1 MGVYIVHVLVFYHS
15 FCIIVFD
22 KYSESTNVHVSKQF
36 PGINDEDW
44 RIYKHIFVVRY
55 ERFLG
60 WRGRWLQDGLHS
72 SKTMTYNVLSK
83 SVEPLYT
90 NITVDL
96 LYHKNKEINVAE
108 DTTKESLWW

>member
-1 MGVYIVHVLVFYHS
+1 MSGLNTYKVIKLKRNKYIRCFWTS
-15 FCIIVFD
+15 
-22 KYSESTNVHVSKQF
+22 
-36 PGINDEDW
+36 
-44 RIYKHIFVVRY
+44 RY

-72 SKTMTYNVLSK
+72 PKTMTYKVLSK
-83 SVEPLYT
+83 SNEPLYT

-96 LYHKNKEINVAE
+96 LYDKNKEINVAE